1 MFHMLLMN
9 GKGVFECDP
18 KKVAEKLNF
27 SNEDYKHYGK
37 NGEKMTVS
45 EAQILGT
52 MYFQFYLGNYEKFLG
67 YMVNKNDDQMLINNY
82 DQSQL
87 SDRLDDPVLGHYV
100 GD

>member
-1 MFHMLLMN
+1 MLLMN
-9 GKGVFECDP
+9 GKGVFECNS

-27 SNEDYKHYGK
+27 SDEDYKHYGE
-37 NGEKMTVS
+37 NGEKMTIS

-87 SDRLDDPVLGHYV
+87 SDRLDDPILGHYV